1 METTSKKKHI
11 CVLATGGTIASR
23 PTPNGLMPAL
33 SGEDILAMVPDLRA
47 RCDIDCVQL
56 LQLDSTNLQP
66 EHWIRMAR
74 AVAERRT
81 QYDAFVITHGTDTMA
96 YSAAA
101 LHYMLENIDRPVVL
115 TGSQLPAGVPGTDAE
130 QNLLTAFHAALGGHA
145 GVYIAFGGRVMFGND
160 ARKLC
165 TMQLTAFGNINRPLA
180 GRFAGGRLTW
190 MAEPFAPTGAFCLHD
205 QLDTRVGVLKITL
218 PLKECLLVKDA
229 PELKPRR
236 GGGLAELLY
245 GLRPQVIRE
254 NPELYL
260 AFAAFC
266 LFSVAVQVFFPY
278 LIIYIQNY
286 LGITDYA
293 IVLGV
298 VLLIA
303 SAVSVLSG
311 RFIDRFGKLRFC
323 FPAALVML
331 LGLLGMYFVRG
342 MAGVMLAGTVMMSG
356 YMLLSAALSATIRDW
371 TPRGKVG
378 HFQGIR
384 MIFAVLLPMVIGPS
398 LGAAVIRGSKSTYV
412 ELGQV
417 KAVPTPGIYLAA
429 AAVLLLTAIPV
440 LILRKRE
447 KETRHS

>member
-190 MAEPFAPTGAFCLHD
+190 LAGPSAQAGAFRLHD
-205 QLDTRVGVLKITL
+205 QLDTRVGVLKIVPGLPPRMLEAFVDAGFRAVILEGYGLGGIPDQESPMNFLPAFQYAKDHGCRLVCTTQCTYDGVDMDSYEMGVRAQQLGVEPGGTL
-218 PLKECLLVKDA
+218 TTEALLCKLMI
-229 PELKPRR
+229 E
-236 GGGLAELLY
+236 LAE
-245 GLRPQVIRE
+245 G
-254 NPELYL
+254 
-260 AFAAFC
+260 
-266 LFSVAVQVFFPY
+266 
-278 LIIYIQNY
+278 
-286 LGITDYA
+286 
-293 IVLGV
+293 
-298 VLLIA
+298 
-303 SAVSVLSG
+303 
-311 RFIDRFGKLRFC
+311 
-323 FPAALVML
+323 
-331 LGLLGMYFVRG
+331 
-342 MAGVMLAGTVMMSG
+342 
-356 YMLLSAALSATIRDW
+356 
-371 TPRGKVG
+371 
-378 HFQGIR
+378 
-384 MIFAVLLPMVIGPS
+384 
-398 LGAAVIRGSKSTYV
+398 
-412 ELGQV
+412 
-417 KAVPTPGIYLAA
+417 
-429 AAVLLLTAIPV
+429 
-440 LILRKRE
+440 
-447 KETRHS
+447 

>member
-130 QNLLTAFHAALGGHA
+130 QNLLTAFHAALGGRA

-190 MAEPFAPTGAFCLHD
+190 LAGPSAQAGAFRLHD
-205 QLDTRVGVLKITL
+205 QLDTRVGVLKIVPGLPPKMLEAFVDAGFRAVILEGYGLGGIPDQESPMNFLPAFQYAKDHGCRLVCTTQCTYDGVDMDSYEMGVRAQQLGVEPGGTL
-218 PLKECLLVKDA
+218 TTEALLCKLMI
-229 PELKPRR
+229 E
-236 GGGLAELLY
+236 LAE
-245 GLRPQVIRE
+245 G
-254 NPELYL
+254 
-260 AFAAFC
+260 
-266 LFSVAVQVFFPY
+266 
-278 LIIYIQNY
+278 
-286 LGITDYA
+286 
-293 IVLGV
+293 
-298 VLLIA
+298 
-303 SAVSVLSG
+303 
-311 RFIDRFGKLRFC
+311 
-323 FPAALVML
+323 
-331 LGLLGMYFVRG
+331 
-342 MAGVMLAGTVMMSG
+342 
-356 YMLLSAALSATIRDW
+356 
-371 TPRGKVG
+371 
-378 HFQGIR
+378 
-384 MIFAVLLPMVIGPS
+384 
-398 LGAAVIRGSKSTYV
+398 
-412 ELGQV
+412 
-417 KAVPTPGIYLAA
+417 
-429 AAVLLLTAIPV
+429 
-440 LILRKRE
+440 
-447 KETRHS
+447 

>member
-47 RCDIDCVQL
+47 SCDIDCVQL

-101 LHYMLENIDRPVVL
+101 LHYMLENIDCPVVL

-130 QNLLTAFHAALGGHA
+130 QNLLTAFHAALGGRA

-190 MAEPFAPTGAFCLHD
+190 LAEASAPAGTFRLHD
-205 QLDTRVGVLKITL
+205 QLDTRVGVLKIVPGLPPKMLEAFVDVGFRAVILEGYGLGGIPDQESPMNFLPAFQYAKDHGCRLVCTTQCTYDGVDMDSYEMGVRAQQLGVEPGGTL
-218 PLKECLLVKDA
+218 TTEALLCKLMI
-229 PELKPRR
+229 E
-236 GGGLAELLY
+236 LAE
-245 GLRPQVIRE
+245 G
-254 NPELYL
+254 
-260 AFAAFC
+260 
-266 LFSVAVQVFFPY
+266 
-278 LIIYIQNY
+278 
-286 LGITDYA
+286 
-293 IVLGV
+293 
-298 VLLIA
+298 
-303 SAVSVLSG
+303 
-311 RFIDRFGKLRFC
+311 
-323 FPAALVML
+323 
-331 LGLLGMYFVRG
+331 
-342 MAGVMLAGTVMMSG
+342 
-356 YMLLSAALSATIRDW
+356 
-371 TPRGKVG
+371 
-378 HFQGIR
+378 
-384 MIFAVLLPMVIGPS
+384 
-398 LGAAVIRGSKSTYV
+398 
-412 ELGQV
+412 
-417 KAVPTPGIYLAA
+417 
-429 AAVLLLTAIPV
+429 
-440 LILRKRE
+440 
-447 KETRHS
+447 

>member
-190 MAEPFAPTGAFCLHD
+190 LAGPSAQAGAFRLHD
-205 QLDTRVGVLKITL
+205 QLDTRVGVLKIVPGLPPKMLEAFVDAGFRAVILEGYGLGGIPDQESPMNFLPAFQYAKDHGCRLVCTTQCTYDGVDMDSYEMGVRAQQLGVEPGGTL
-218 PLKECLLVKDA
+218 TTEALLCKLMI
-229 PELKPRR
+229 E
-236 GGGLAELLY
+236 LAE
-245 GLRPQVIRE
+245 G
-254 NPELYL
+254 
-260 AFAAFC
+260 
-266 LFSVAVQVFFPY
+266 
-278 LIIYIQNY
+278 
-286 LGITDYA
+286 
-293 IVLGV
+293 
-298 VLLIA
+298 
-303 SAVSVLSG
+303 
-311 RFIDRFGKLRFC
+311 
-323 FPAALVML
+323 
-331 LGLLGMYFVRG
+331 
-342 MAGVMLAGTVMMSG
+342 
-356 YMLLSAALSATIRDW
+356 
-371 TPRGKVG
+371 
-378 HFQGIR
+378 
-384 MIFAVLLPMVIGPS
+384 
-398 LGAAVIRGSKSTYV
+398 
-412 ELGQV
+412 
-417 KAVPTPGIYLAA
+417 
-429 AAVLLLTAIPV
+429 
-440 LILRKRE
+440 
-447 KETRHS
+447 

>member
-101 LHYMLENIDRPVVL
+101 LHYMLENIDCPVVL

-130 QNLLTAFHAALGGHA
+130 QNLLTAFHAALGGRA

-190 MAEPFAPTGAFCLHD
+190 LAGPSAQAGAFRLHD
-205 QLDTRVGVLKITL
+205 QLDTRVGVLKIVPGLPPRMLEAFVDAGFRAVILEGYGLGGIPDQESPMNFLPAFQYAKDHGCRLVCTTQCTYDGVDMDSYEMGVRAQQLGVEPGGTL
-218 PLKECLLVKDA
+218 TTEALLCKLMI
-229 PELKPRR
+229 E
-236 GGGLAELLY
+236 LAE
-245 GLRPQVIRE
+245 G
-254 NPELYL
+254 
-260 AFAAFC
+260 
-266 LFSVAVQVFFPY
+266 
-278 LIIYIQNY
+278 
-286 LGITDYA
+286 
-293 IVLGV
+293 
-298 VLLIA
+298 
-303 SAVSVLSG
+303 
-311 RFIDRFGKLRFC
+311 
-323 FPAALVML
+323 
-331 LGLLGMYFVRG
+331 
-342 MAGVMLAGTVMMSG
+342 
-356 YMLLSAALSATIRDW
+356 
-371 TPRGKVG
+371 
-378 HFQGIR
+378 
-384 MIFAVLLPMVIGPS
+384 
-398 LGAAVIRGSKSTYV
+398 
-412 ELGQV
+412 
-417 KAVPTPGIYLAA
+417 
-429 AAVLLLTAIPV
+429 
-440 LILRKRE
+440 
-447 KETRHS
+447 

>member
-130 QNLLTAFHAALGGHA
+130 QNLLTAFHAALGGRA

-190 MAEPFAPTGAFCLHD
+190 LAEASAPAGTFRLHD
-205 QLDTRVGVLKITL
+205 QLDTRVGVLKIVPGLPPRMLEAFVDAGFRAVILEGYGLGGIPDQESPMNFLPAFQYAKDHGCCLVCTTQCTYDGVDMDSYEMGVRAQQLGVEPGGTL
-218 PLKECLLVKDA
+218 TTEALLCKLMI
-229 PELKPRR
+229 E
-236 GGGLAELLY
+236 LAE
-245 GLRPQVIRE
+245 G
-254 NPELYL
+254 
-260 AFAAFC
+260 
-266 LFSVAVQVFFPY
+266 
-278 LIIYIQNY
+278 
-286 LGITDYA
+286 
-293 IVLGV
+293 
-298 VLLIA
+298 
-303 SAVSVLSG
+303 
-311 RFIDRFGKLRFC
+311 
-323 FPAALVML
+323 
-331 LGLLGMYFVRG
+331 
-342 MAGVMLAGTVMMSG
+342 
-356 YMLLSAALSATIRDW
+356 
-371 TPRGKVG
+371 
-378 HFQGIR
+378 
-384 MIFAVLLPMVIGPS
+384 
-398 LGAAVIRGSKSTYV
+398 
-412 ELGQV
+412 
-417 KAVPTPGIYLAA
+417 
-429 AAVLLLTAIPV
+429 
-440 LILRKRE
+440 
-447 KETRHS
+447 

>member
-130 QNLLTAFHAALGGHA
+130 QNLLTAFHAALGGRA

-190 MAEPFAPTGAFCLHD
+190 LAEASAPAGTFRLHD
-205 QLDTRVGVLKITL
+205 QLDTRVGVLKIVPGLPPKMLEAFVDAGFRAVILEGYGLGGIPDQESPMNFLPAFQYAKDHGCCLVCTTQCTYDGVDMDSYEMGVRAQQLGVEPGGTL
-218 PLKECLLVKDA
+218 TTEALLCKLMI
-229 PELKPRR
+229 E
-236 GGGLAELLY
+236 LAE
-245 GLRPQVIRE
+245 G
-254 NPELYL
+254 
-260 AFAAFC
+260 
-266 LFSVAVQVFFPY
+266 
-278 LIIYIQNY
+278 
-286 LGITDYA
+286 
-293 IVLGV
+293 
-298 VLLIA
+298 
-303 SAVSVLSG
+303 
-311 RFIDRFGKLRFC
+311 
-323 FPAALVML
+323 
-331 LGLLGMYFVRG
+331 
-342 MAGVMLAGTVMMSG
+342 
-356 YMLLSAALSATIRDW
+356 
-371 TPRGKVG
+371 
-378 HFQGIR
+378 
-384 MIFAVLLPMVIGPS
+384 
-398 LGAAVIRGSKSTYV
+398 
-412 ELGQV
+412 
-417 KAVPTPGIYLAA
+417 
-429 AAVLLLTAIPV
+429 
-440 LILRKRE
+440 
-447 KETRHS
+447 

>member
-101 LHYMLENIDRPVVL
+101 LHYMLENIDCPVVL

-130 QNLLTAFHAALGGHA
+130 QNLLMAFHAALGGRA

-190 MAEPFAPTGAFCLHD
+190 LAEASAPAGTFRLHD
-205 QLDTRVGVLKITL
+205 QLDTRVGVLKIVPGLPPKMLEAFVDAGFRAVILEGYGLGGIPDQESPMNFLPAFQYAKDHGCRLVCTTQCTYDGVDMDSYEMGVRAQQLGVEPGGTL
-218 PLKECLLVKDA
+218 TTEALLCKLMI
-229 PELKPRR
+229 E
-236 GGGLAELLY
+236 LAE
-245 GLRPQVIRE
+245 G
-254 NPELYL
+254 
-260 AFAAFC
+260 
-266 LFSVAVQVFFPY
+266 
-278 LIIYIQNY
+278 
-286 LGITDYA
+286 
-293 IVLGV
+293 
-298 VLLIA
+298 
-303 SAVSVLSG
+303 
-311 RFIDRFGKLRFC
+311 
-323 FPAALVML
+323 
-331 LGLLGMYFVRG
+331 
-342 MAGVMLAGTVMMSG
+342 
-356 YMLLSAALSATIRDW
+356 
-371 TPRGKVG
+371 
-378 HFQGIR
+378 
-384 MIFAVLLPMVIGPS
+384 
-398 LGAAVIRGSKSTYV
+398 
-412 ELGQV
+412 
-417 KAVPTPGIYLAA
+417 
-429 AAVLLLTAIPV
+429 
-440 LILRKRE
+440 
-447 KETRHS
+447 

>member
-81 QYDAFVITHGTDTMA
+81 QYDAFVITHGSDTMA

-101 LHYMLENIDRPVVL
+101 LHYMLENIDCPVVL

-130 QNLLTAFHAALGGHA
+130 QNLLTAFHAALGGRA

-190 MAEPFAPTGAFCLHD
+190 LAEASAPAGTFRLHD
-205 QLDTRVGVLKITL
+205 QLDTRVGVLKIVPGLPPKMLEAFVDAGFRAVILEGYGLGGIPDQESPMNFLPAFQYAKDHGCCLVCTTQCTYDGVDMDSYEMGVRAQQLGVEPGGTL
-218 PLKECLLVKDA
+218 TTEALLPKLMI
-229 PELKPRR
+229 E
-236 GGGLAELLY
+236 LAE
-245 GLRPQVIRE
+245 
-254 NPELYL
+254 
-260 AFAAFC
+260 
-266 LFSVAVQVFFPY
+266 
-278 LIIYIQNY
+278 
-286 LGITDYA
+286 
-293 IVLGV
+293 GV
-298 VLLIA
+298 
-303 SAVSVLSG
+303 
-311 RFIDRFGKLRFC
+311 
-323 FPAALVML
+323 
-331 LGLLGMYFVRG
+331 
-342 MAGVMLAGTVMMSG
+342 
-356 YMLLSAALSATIRDW
+356 
-371 TPRGKVG
+371 
-378 HFQGIR
+378 
-384 MIFAVLLPMVIGPS
+384 
-398 LGAAVIRGSKSTYV
+398 
-412 ELGQV
+412 
-417 KAVPTPGIYLAA
+417 
-429 AAVLLLTAIPV
+429 
-440 LILRKRE
+440 
-447 KETRHS
+447 

>member
-96 YSAAA
+96 YSASA
-101 LHYMLENIDRPVVL
+101 LHYMLENIDRPVVF

-130 QNLLTAFHAALGGHA
+130 QNLLTAFHAALGGRA

-190 MAEPFAPTGAFCLHD
+190 LAGPSAQAGTFRLHD
-205 QLDTRVGVLKITL
+205 QLDTRVGVLKIVPGLPPKMLEAFVDAGFRAVILEGYGLGGIPDQESPMNFLPAFQYAKDHGCRLVCTTQCTYDGVDMDSYEMGVRAQQLGVEPGGTL
-218 PLKECLLVKDA
+218 TTEALLCKLMI
-229 PELKPRR
+229 E
-236 GGGLAELLY
+236 LAE
-245 GLRPQVIRE
+245 G
-254 NPELYL
+254 
-260 AFAAFC
+260 
-266 LFSVAVQVFFPY
+266 
-278 LIIYIQNY
+278 
-286 LGITDYA
+286 
-293 IVLGV
+293 
-298 VLLIA
+298 
-303 SAVSVLSG
+303 
-311 RFIDRFGKLRFC
+311 
-323 FPAALVML
+323 
-331 LGLLGMYFVRG
+331 
-342 MAGVMLAGTVMMSG
+342 
-356 YMLLSAALSATIRDW
+356 
-371 TPRGKVG
+371 
-378 HFQGIR
+378 
-384 MIFAVLLPMVIGPS
+384 
-398 LGAAVIRGSKSTYV
+398 
-412 ELGQV
+412 
-417 KAVPTPGIYLAA
+417 
-429 AAVLLLTAIPV
+429 
-440 LILRKRE
+440 
-447 KETRHS
+447 

>member
-101 LHYMLENIDRPVVL
+101 LHYMLENIDCPVVL

-190 MAEPFAPTGAFCLHD
+190 LAEASAPAGTFRLHD
-205 QLDTRVGVLKITL
+205 QLDTRVGVLKIVPGLPPKMLEAFVDAGFRAVILEGYGLGGIPDQESPMNFLPAFQYAKDHGCRLVCTTQCTYDGVDMDSYEMGFRAQQLGVEPGGTL
-218 PLKECLLVKDA
+218 TTEALLCKLMI
-229 PELKPRR
+229 E
-236 GGGLAELLY
+236 LAE
-245 GLRPQVIRE
+245 G
-254 NPELYL
+254 
-260 AFAAFC
+260 
-266 LFSVAVQVFFPY
+266 
-278 LIIYIQNY
+278 
-286 LGITDYA
+286 
-293 IVLGV
+293 
-298 VLLIA
+298 
-303 SAVSVLSG
+303 
-311 RFIDRFGKLRFC
+311 
-323 FPAALVML
+323 
-331 LGLLGMYFVRG
+331 
-342 MAGVMLAGTVMMSG
+342 
-356 YMLLSAALSATIRDW
+356 
-371 TPRGKVG
+371 
-378 HFQGIR
+378 
-384 MIFAVLLPMVIGPS
+384 
-398 LGAAVIRGSKSTYV
+398 
-412 ELGQV
+412 
-417 KAVPTPGIYLAA
+417 
-429 AAVLLLTAIPV
+429 
-440 LILRKRE
+440 
-447 KETRHS
+447 

>member
-101 LHYMLENIDRPVVL
+101 LHYMLENIDCPVVL

-130 QNLLTAFHAALGGHA
+130 QNLLTAFHAALGGRA

-190 MAEPFAPTGAFCLHD
+190 LAEASAPAGTFRLHD
-205 QLDTRVGVLKITL
+205 QLDTRVGVLKIVPGLPPKMLEAFVDAGFRAVILEGYGLGGIPGQESPMNFLPAFQYAKDHGCRLVCTTQCTYDGVDMDSYEMGVRAQQLGVEPGGTL
-218 PLKECLLVKDA
+218 TTEALLCKLMI
-229 PELKPRR
+229 E
-236 GGGLAELLY
+236 LAE
-245 GLRPQVIRE
+245 G
-254 NPELYL
+254 
-260 AFAAFC
+260 
-266 LFSVAVQVFFPY
+266 
-278 LIIYIQNY
+278 
-286 LGITDYA
+286 
-293 IVLGV
+293 
-298 VLLIA
+298 
-303 SAVSVLSG
+303 
-311 RFIDRFGKLRFC
+311 
-323 FPAALVML
+323 
-331 LGLLGMYFVRG
+331 
-342 MAGVMLAGTVMMSG
+342 
-356 YMLLSAALSATIRDW
+356 
-371 TPRGKVG
+371 
-378 HFQGIR
+378 
-384 MIFAVLLPMVIGPS
+384 
-398 LGAAVIRGSKSTYV
+398 
-412 ELGQV
+412 
-417 KAVPTPGIYLAA
+417 
-429 AAVLLLTAIPV
+429 
-440 LILRKRE
+440 
-447 KETRHS
+447 

>member
-66 EHWIRMAR
+66 EHWIRMAH

-130 QNLLTAFHAALGGHA
+130 QNLLTAFHAALGGRA

-190 MAEPFAPTGAFCLHD
+190 MAEPFAPTGAFCLRD
-205 QLDTRVGVLKITL
+205 QLDTRVGVLKIVPGLPPKMLEAFVDAGFRAVILEGYGLGGIPDQESPMNFLPAFQYAKDHGCRLVCTTQCTYDGVDMDSYEMGVRAQQLGVEPGGTL
-218 PLKECLLVKDA
+218 TTEALLCKLMI
-229 PELKPRR
+229 E
-236 GGGLAELLY
+236 LAE
-245 GLRPQVIRE
+245 G
-254 NPELYL
+254 
-260 AFAAFC
+260 
-266 LFSVAVQVFFPY
+266 
-278 LIIYIQNY
+278 
-286 LGITDYA
+286 
-293 IVLGV
+293 
-298 VLLIA
+298 
-303 SAVSVLSG
+303 
-311 RFIDRFGKLRFC
+311 
-323 FPAALVML
+323 
-331 LGLLGMYFVRG
+331 
-342 MAGVMLAGTVMMSG
+342 
-356 YMLLSAALSATIRDW
+356 
-371 TPRGKVG
+371 
-378 HFQGIR
+378 
-384 MIFAVLLPMVIGPS
+384 
-398 LGAAVIRGSKSTYV
+398 
-412 ELGQV
+412 
-417 KAVPTPGIYLAA
+417 
-429 AAVLLLTAIPV
+429 
-440 LILRKRE
+440 
-447 KETRHS
+447 

>member
-66 EHWIRMAR
+66 EHWISMAR

-130 QNLLTAFHAALGGHA
+130 QNLLTAFHAALGGRA

-190 MAEPFAPTGAFCLHD
+190 LAEASAPAGTFRLHD
-205 QLDTRVGVLKITL
+205 QLDTRVGVLKIVPGLPPRMLEAFVDAGFRAVILEGYGLGGIPDQESPMNFLPAFQYAKDHGCRLVCTTQCTYDGVDMDSYEMGVRAQQLGVEPGGTL
-218 PLKECLLVKDA
+218 TTEALLCKLMI
-229 PELKPRR
+229 E
-236 GGGLAELLY
+236 LAE
-245 GLRPQVIRE
+245 G
-254 NPELYL
+254 
-260 AFAAFC
+260 
-266 LFSVAVQVFFPY
+266 
-278 LIIYIQNY
+278 
-286 LGITDYA
+286 
-293 IVLGV
+293 
-298 VLLIA
+298 
-303 SAVSVLSG
+303 
-311 RFIDRFGKLRFC
+311 
-323 FPAALVML
+323 
-331 LGLLGMYFVRG
+331 
-342 MAGVMLAGTVMMSG
+342 
-356 YMLLSAALSATIRDW
+356 
-371 TPRGKVG
+371 
-378 HFQGIR
+378 
-384 MIFAVLLPMVIGPS
+384 
-398 LGAAVIRGSKSTYV
+398 
-412 ELGQV
+412 
-417 KAVPTPGIYLAA
+417 
-429 AAVLLLTAIPV
+429 
-440 LILRKRE
+440 
-447 KETRHS
+447 

>member
-101 LHYMLENIDRPVVL
+101 LHYMLENIDCPVVL

-190 MAEPFAPTGAFCLHD
+190 LAEASAPAGTFRLHD
-205 QLDTRVGVLKITL
+205 QLDTRVGVLKIVPGLPPKMLEAFVDAGFRAVILEGYGLGGIPDQESPMNFLPAFQYAKDHGCRFVCTTQCTYDGVDMDSYEMGVRAQQLGVEPGGTL
-218 PLKECLLVKDA
+218 TTEALLCKLMI
-229 PELKPRR
+229 E
-236 GGGLAELLY
+236 LAE
-245 GLRPQVIRE
+245 G
-254 NPELYL
+254 
-260 AFAAFC
+260 
-266 LFSVAVQVFFPY
+266 
-278 LIIYIQNY
+278 
-286 LGITDYA
+286 
-293 IVLGV
+293 
-298 VLLIA
+298 
-303 SAVSVLSG
+303 
-311 RFIDRFGKLRFC
+311 
-323 FPAALVML
+323 
-331 LGLLGMYFVRG
+331 
-342 MAGVMLAGTVMMSG
+342 
-356 YMLLSAALSATIRDW
+356 
-371 TPRGKVG
+371 
-378 HFQGIR
+378 
-384 MIFAVLLPMVIGPS
+384 
-398 LGAAVIRGSKSTYV
+398 
-412 ELGQV
+412 
-417 KAVPTPGIYLAA
+417 
-429 AAVLLLTAIPV
+429 
-440 LILRKRE
+440 
-447 KETRHS
+447 

>member
-101 LHYMLENIDRPVVL
+101 LHYMLENIDCPVVL

-130 QNLLTAFHAALGGHA
+130 QNLLTAFHAALGGRA

-190 MAEPFAPTGAFCLHD
+190 LAEASAPAGTFRLHD
-205 QLDTRVGVLKITL
+205 QLDTRVGVLKIVPGLPPRMLEAFVDAGFRAVILEGYGLGGIPDQESPMNFLPAFQYAKDHGCRLVCTTQCTYDGVDMDSYEMGVRAQQLGVEPGGTL
-218 PLKECLLVKDA
+218 TTEALLCKLMI
-229 PELKPRR
+229 E
-236 GGGLAELLY
+236 LAE
-245 GLRPQVIRE
+245 G
-254 NPELYL
+254 
-260 AFAAFC
+260 
-266 LFSVAVQVFFPY
+266 
-278 LIIYIQNY
+278 
-286 LGITDYA
+286 
-293 IVLGV
+293 
-298 VLLIA
+298 
-303 SAVSVLSG
+303 
-311 RFIDRFGKLRFC
+311 
-323 FPAALVML
+323 
-331 LGLLGMYFVRG
+331 
-342 MAGVMLAGTVMMSG
+342 
-356 YMLLSAALSATIRDW
+356 
-371 TPRGKVG
+371 
-378 HFQGIR
+378 
-384 MIFAVLLPMVIGPS
+384 
-398 LGAAVIRGSKSTYV
+398 
-412 ELGQV
+412 
-417 KAVPTPGIYLAA
+417 
-429 AAVLLLTAIPV
+429 
-440 LILRKRE
+440 
-447 KETRHS
+447 

>member
-130 QNLLTAFHAALGGHA
+130 QNLLTAFHAALGGRA

-190 MAEPFAPTGAFCLHD
+190 LAGPSAQAGAFRLHD
-205 QLDTRVGVLKITL
+205 QLDTRVGVLKIVPGLPPKMLEAFVDAGFRAVILEGYGLGGIPDQESPMNFLPAFQYAKDHGCRLVCTTQCTYDGVDMDSYEMGVRAQQLGVEPGGTL
-218 PLKECLLVKDA
+218 TTEALLCKLMI
-229 PELKPRR
+229 E
-236 GGGLAELLY
+236 LAE
-245 GLRPQVIRE
+245 G
-254 NPELYL
+254 
-260 AFAAFC
+260 
-266 LFSVAVQVFFPY
+266 
-278 LIIYIQNY
+278 
-286 LGITDYA
+286 GKK
-293 IVLGV
+293 
-298 VLLIA
+298 
-303 SAVSVLSG
+303 G
-311 RFIDRFGKLRFC
+311 R
-323 FPAALVML
+323 A
-331 LGLLGMYFVRG
+331 
-342 MAGVMLAGTVMMSG
+342 
-356 YMLLSAALSATIRDW
+356 
-371 TPRGKVG
+371 
-378 HFQGIR
+378 
-384 MIFAVLLPMVIGPS
+384 
-398 LGAAVIRGSKSTYV
+398 
-412 ELGQV
+412 
-417 KAVPTPGIYLAA
+417 
-429 AAVLLLTAIPV
+429 
-440 LILRKRE
+440 
-447 KETRHS
+447 

>member
-66 EHWIRMAR
+66 EHWISMAR

-130 QNLLTAFHAALGGHA
+130 QNLLTAFHAALGGRA

-190 MAEPFAPTGAFCLHD
+190 LAEASAPAGTFRLHD
-205 QLDTRVGVLKITL
+205 QLDTRVGVLKIVPGLPPKMLEAFVDAGFRAVILEGYGLGGIPDQESPMNFLPAFQYAKDHGCRLVCTTQCTYDGVDMDSYEMGVRAQQLGVEPGGTL
-218 PLKECLLVKDA
+218 TTEALLCKLMI
-229 PELKPRR
+229 E
-236 GGGLAELLY
+236 LAE
-245 GLRPQVIRE
+245 G
-254 NPELYL
+254 
-260 AFAAFC
+260 
-266 LFSVAVQVFFPY
+266 
-278 LIIYIQNY
+278 
-286 LGITDYA
+286 
-293 IVLGV
+293 
-298 VLLIA
+298 
-303 SAVSVLSG
+303 
-311 RFIDRFGKLRFC
+311 
-323 FPAALVML
+323 
-331 LGLLGMYFVRG
+331 
-342 MAGVMLAGTVMMSG
+342 
-356 YMLLSAALSATIRDW
+356 
-371 TPRGKVG
+371 
-378 HFQGIR
+378 
-384 MIFAVLLPMVIGPS
+384 
-398 LGAAVIRGSKSTYV
+398 
-412 ELGQV
+412 
-417 KAVPTPGIYLAA
+417 
-429 AAVLLLTAIPV
+429 
-440 LILRKRE
+440 
-447 KETRHS
+447 

>member
-115 TGSQLPAGVPGTDAE
+115 TGSQLPAGGPGTDAE
-130 QNLLTAFHAALGGHA
+130 QNLLTAFHAALGGRA

-190 MAEPFAPTGAFCLHD
+190 LAGPSAQAGTFRLHD
-205 QLDTRVGVLKITL
+205 QLDTRVGVLKIVPGLPPKMLEAFVDAGFRAVILEGYGLGGIPDQESPMHFLPAFQYAKDHGCRLVCTTQCTYDGVDMDSYEMGVRAQQLGVEPGGTL
-218 PLKECLLVKDA
+218 TTEALLCKLMI
-229 PELKPRR
+229 E
-236 GGGLAELLY
+236 LAE
-245 GLRPQVIRE
+245 G
-254 NPELYL
+254 
-260 AFAAFC
+260 
-266 LFSVAVQVFFPY
+266 
-278 LIIYIQNY
+278 
-286 LGITDYA
+286 
-293 IVLGV
+293 
-298 VLLIA
+298 
-303 SAVSVLSG
+303 
-311 RFIDRFGKLRFC
+311 
-323 FPAALVML
+323 
-331 LGLLGMYFVRG
+331 
-342 MAGVMLAGTVMMSG
+342 
-356 YMLLSAALSATIRDW
+356 
-371 TPRGKVG
+371 
-378 HFQGIR
+378 
-384 MIFAVLLPMVIGPS
+384 
-398 LGAAVIRGSKSTYV
+398 
-412 ELGQV
+412 
-417 KAVPTPGIYLAA
+417 
-429 AAVLLLTAIPV
+429 
-440 LILRKRE
+440 
-447 KETRHS
+447 

>member
-101 LHYMLENIDRPVVL
+101 LHYMLENIDCPVVL

-130 QNLLTAFHAALGGHA
+130 QNLLTAFHAALGGRA
-145 GVYIAFGGRVMFGND
+145 GVYIAFGGRVIFGND

-190 MAEPFAPTGAFCLHD
+190 LAGPSAQAGAFRLHD
-205 QLDTRVGVLKITL
+205 QLDTRVGVLKIVPGLPPRMLEAFVDAGFRAVILEGYGLGGIPDQESPMNFLPAFQYAKDHGCRLVCTTQCTYDGVDMDSYEMGVRAQQLGVEPGGTL
-218 PLKECLLVKDA
+218 TTEALLCKLMI
-229 PELKPRR
+229 E
-236 GGGLAELLY
+236 LAE
-245 GLRPQVIRE
+245 G
-254 NPELYL
+254 
-260 AFAAFC
+260 
-266 LFSVAVQVFFPY
+266 
-278 LIIYIQNY
+278 
-286 LGITDYA
+286 
-293 IVLGV
+293 
-298 VLLIA
+298 
-303 SAVSVLSG
+303 
-311 RFIDRFGKLRFC
+311 
-323 FPAALVML
+323 
-331 LGLLGMYFVRG
+331 
-342 MAGVMLAGTVMMSG
+342 
-356 YMLLSAALSATIRDW
+356 
-371 TPRGKVG
+371 
-378 HFQGIR
+378 
-384 MIFAVLLPMVIGPS
+384 
-398 LGAAVIRGSKSTYV
+398 
-412 ELGQV
+412 
-417 KAVPTPGIYLAA
+417 
-429 AAVLLLTAIPV
+429 
-440 LILRKRE
+440 
-447 KETRHS
+447 

>member
-1 METTSKKKHI
+1 MKKKRF

-101 LHYMLENIDRPVVL
+101 LHYMLENIDCPVVL

-130 QNLLTAFHAALGGHA
+130 QNLLTAFHAALGGRA

-190 MAEPFAPTGAFCLHD
+190 LAEASAPAGTFRLHD
-205 QLDTRVGVLKITL
+205 QLDTRVGVLKIVPGLPPKMLEAFVDAGFRAVILEGYGLGGIPDQESPMNFLPAFQYAKDHGCRLVCTTQCTYDGVDMDSYEMGVRAQQLGVEPGGTL
-218 PLKECLLVKDA
+218 TTEALLCKLMI
-229 PELKPRR
+229 E
-236 GGGLAELLY
+236 LAE
-245 GLRPQVIRE
+245 G
-254 NPELYL
+254 
-260 AFAAFC
+260 
-266 LFSVAVQVFFPY
+266 
-278 LIIYIQNY
+278 
-286 LGITDYA
+286 
-293 IVLGV
+293 
-298 VLLIA
+298 
-303 SAVSVLSG
+303 
-311 RFIDRFGKLRFC
+311 
-323 FPAALVML
+323 
-331 LGLLGMYFVRG
+331 
-342 MAGVMLAGTVMMSG
+342 
-356 YMLLSAALSATIRDW
+356 
-371 TPRGKVG
+371 
-378 HFQGIR
+378 
-384 MIFAVLLPMVIGPS
+384 
-398 LGAAVIRGSKSTYV
+398 
-412 ELGQV
+412 
-417 KAVPTPGIYLAA
+417 
-429 AAVLLLTAIPV
+429 
-440 LILRKRE
+440 
-447 KETRHS
+447 

>member
-130 QNLLTAFHAALGGHA
+130 QNLLTAFHAALGGRA

-190 MAEPFAPTGAFCLHD
+190 LAEASAPAGTFRLHD
-205 QLDTRVGVLKITL
+205 QLDTRVGVLKIVPGLPPKMLEAFVDAGFRAVILEGYGLGGIPDQESPMNFLPAFQYAKDHGCRLVCTTQCTYDGVDMDSYEMGVRAQQLGVEPGGTL
-218 PLKECLLVKDA
+218 TTEALLCKLMI
-229 PELKPRR
+229 E
-236 GGGLAELLY
+236 LAE
-245 GLRPQVIRE
+245 G
-254 NPELYL
+254 
-260 AFAAFC
+260 
-266 LFSVAVQVFFPY
+266 
-278 LIIYIQNY
+278 
-286 LGITDYA
+286 
-293 IVLGV
+293 
-298 VLLIA
+298 
-303 SAVSVLSG
+303 
-311 RFIDRFGKLRFC
+311 
-323 FPAALVML
+323 
-331 LGLLGMYFVRG
+331 
-342 MAGVMLAGTVMMSG
+342 
-356 YMLLSAALSATIRDW
+356 
-371 TPRGKVG
+371 
-378 HFQGIR
+378 
-384 MIFAVLLPMVIGPS
+384 
-398 LGAAVIRGSKSTYV
+398 
-412 ELGQV
+412 
-417 KAVPTPGIYLAA
+417 
-429 AAVLLLTAIPV
+429 
-440 LILRKRE
+440 
-447 KETRHS
+447 

>member
-101 LHYMLENIDRPVVL
+101 LHYMLENIDRPVVF

-130 QNLLTAFHAALGGHA
+130 QNLLTAFHAALGGRA
-145 GVYIAFGGRVMFGND
+145 GVYIAFGGRVMFGNA

-190 MAEPFAPTGAFCLHD
+190 LAGPSAPTGAFRLHD
-205 QLDTRVGVLKITL
+205 QLDTRVGVLKIVPGLPPKMLEAFVDAGFHAVILEGYGLGGIPDQESPMNFLPAFQYAKDHGCRLVCTTQCTYDGVDMDSYEMGVRAQQLGVEPGGTL
-218 PLKECLLVKDA
+218 TTEALLPKLMI
-229 PELKPRR
+229 E
-236 GGGLAELLY
+236 LAE
-245 GLRPQVIRE
+245 G
-254 NPELYL
+254 
-260 AFAAFC
+260 
-266 LFSVAVQVFFPY
+266 
-278 LIIYIQNY
+278 
-286 LGITDYA
+286 
-293 IVLGV
+293 
-298 VLLIA
+298 
-303 SAVSVLSG
+303 
-311 RFIDRFGKLRFC
+311 
-323 FPAALVML
+323 
-331 LGLLGMYFVRG
+331 
-342 MAGVMLAGTVMMSG
+342 
-356 YMLLSAALSATIRDW
+356 
-371 TPRGKVG
+371 
-378 HFQGIR
+378 
-384 MIFAVLLPMVIGPS
+384 
-398 LGAAVIRGSKSTYV
+398 
-412 ELGQV
+412 
-417 KAVPTPGIYLAA
+417 
-429 AAVLLLTAIPV
+429 
-440 LILRKRE
+440 
-447 KETRHS
+447 

>member
-101 LHYMLENIDRPVVL
+101 LHYMLENIDCPVVL

-130 QNLLTAFHAALGGHA
+130 QNLLTAFHAALGGRA

-190 MAEPFAPTGAFCLHD
+190 LAEASAPAGTFRLHD
-205 QLDTRVGVLKITL
+205 QLDTRVGVLKIVPGLPPKMLEAFVDAGFRAVILEGYGLGGIPGQESPMNFLPAFQYAKDHGCRLVCTTQCTYDGVDMDSYEMGVRAQQLGVEPGGTL
-218 PLKECLLVKDA
+218 TTEALLPKLMI
-229 PELKPRR
+229 E
-236 GGGLAELLY
+236 LAEE
-245 GLRPQVIRE
+245 V
-254 NPELYL
+254 
-260 AFAAFC
+260 
-266 LFSVAVQVFFPY
+266 
-278 LIIYIQNY
+278 
-286 LGITDYA
+286 
-293 IVLGV
+293 
-298 VLLIA
+298 
-303 SAVSVLSG
+303 
-311 RFIDRFGKLRFC
+311 
-323 FPAALVML
+323 
-331 LGLLGMYFVRG
+331 
-342 MAGVMLAGTVMMSG
+342 
-356 YMLLSAALSATIRDW
+356 
-371 TPRGKVG
+371 
-378 HFQGIR
+378 
-384 MIFAVLLPMVIGPS
+384 
-398 LGAAVIRGSKSTYV
+398 
-412 ELGQV
+412 
-417 KAVPTPGIYLAA
+417 
-429 AAVLLLTAIPV
+429 
-440 LILRKRE
+440 
-447 KETRHS
+447 

>member
-56 LQLDSTNLQP
+56 LQLDSPNLQP

-130 QNLLTAFHAALGGHA
+130 QNLLTAFHAALGGRA

-190 MAEPFAPTGAFCLHD
+190 LAEASAPAGTFRLHD
-205 QLDTRVGVLKITL
+205 QLDTRVGVLKIVPGLPPRMLEAFVDAGFRAVILEGYGLGGIPDQESPMNFLPAFQYAKDHGCRLVCTTQCTYDGVDMDSYEMGVRAQQLGVEPGGTL
-218 PLKECLLVKDA
+218 TTEALLCKLMI
-229 PELKPRR
+229 E
-236 GGGLAELLY
+236 LAE
-245 GLRPQVIRE
+245 G
-254 NPELYL
+254 
-260 AFAAFC
+260 
-266 LFSVAVQVFFPY
+266 
-278 LIIYIQNY
+278 
-286 LGITDYA
+286 
-293 IVLGV
+293 
-298 VLLIA
+298 
-303 SAVSVLSG
+303 
-311 RFIDRFGKLRFC
+311 
-323 FPAALVML
+323 
-331 LGLLGMYFVRG
+331 
-342 MAGVMLAGTVMMSG
+342 
-356 YMLLSAALSATIRDW
+356 
-371 TPRGKVG
+371 
-378 HFQGIR
+378 
-384 MIFAVLLPMVIGPS
+384 
-398 LGAAVIRGSKSTYV
+398 
-412 ELGQV
+412 
-417 KAVPTPGIYLAA
+417 
-429 AAVLLLTAIPV
+429 
-440 LILRKRE
+440 
-447 KETRHS
+447 